1 MVRVLLSRAV
11 FIVAASA
18 AALAGAAPARAQQ
31 QEGTKAPVAHQQIIS
46 ANPFGLMFEWWN
58 VEFER
63 KVNATSTWGVNAS
76 YLGPGDADYF
86 SVGGF
91 YRYYPQ
97 GAALNG
103 VFLGGR
109 AGLYRVSEDGT
120 SGQCFGLGFEVGY
133 TWLLGA
139 RRNVGLSLGAGVTR
153 LFGNDIGDASIAL
166 PTVRLL
172 NLGIAF

>member
-1 MVRVLLSRAV
+1 MVRAVLSRTV
-11 FIVAASA
+11 FIVAASS
-18 AALAGAAPARAQQ
+18 AALAGASPAVAQQ
-31 QEGTKAPVAHQQIIS
+31 EATKVPVTHEQIIS

-63 KVNATSTWGVNAS
+63 KINAVSTWGVNAS
-76 YLGPGDADYF
+76 YLGPGETDYF
-86 SVGGF
+86 SVGGL

-109 AGLYRVSEDGT
+109 AGIYRVSDHAA
-120 SGQCFGLGFEVGY
+120 SGESFGLGFEVGY
-133 TWLLGA
+133 AWLLGA
-139 RRNVGLSLGAGVTR
+139 RRNVGLSLGIGVTR
-153 LFGNDIGDASIAL
+153 LFGNDIGDGSVAV

>member
-1 MVRVLLSRAV
+1 MVRSFLSKTLLSVAV
-11 FIVAASA
+11 GSA
-18 AALAGAAPARAQQ
+18 TLALATPALAQQ
-31 QEGTKAPVAHQQIIS
+31 QEGSKTPVAHQQIVS

-63 KVNATSTWGVNAS
+63 KINSVTTWGVNAS
-76 YLGPGDADYF
+76 YFGPGD
-86 SVGGF
+86 VGYYSANGI

-109 AGLYRVSEDGT
+109 AGIYRVSEH
-120 SGQCFGLGFEVGY
+120 SASEACFGVGFEVGY
-133 TWLLGA
+133 GWLLGA

-153 LFGNDIGDASIAL
+153 LFGNDIPGASIAV